1 MGSGKLAQVLL
12 GWAAMSLSVVHVACG
27 QTGEGPYQASRFTS
41 AVDQREVQRV
51 RRRGQE
57 TLRG

>member
-1 MGSGKLAQVLL
+1 MALGNLAQVLL
-12 GWAAMSLSVVHVACG
+12 GWALSVSVVHVTCS
-27 QTGEGPYQASRFTS
+27 QTGDGPYQASRFTG

>member
-1 MGSGKLAQVLL
+1 MGSGTLARALL
-12 GWAAMSLSVVHVACG
+12 GCLAVCLSGVSST
-27 QTGEGPYQASRFTS
+27 QTGDEQYQASRFS
-41 AVDQREVQRV
+41 GAVDQREAQRV

>member
-12 GWAAMSLSVVHVACG
+12 RWAALSVSMVYVACG
-27 QTGEGPYQASRFTS
+27 QTGDGPYQASRFTGT
-41 AVDQREVQRV
+41 VDHREVQRV

>member
-12 GWAAMSLSVVHVACG
+12 GWAAVCLAAVDVAFGDIGNG
-27 QTGEGPYQASRFTS
+27 QYQASRFTG
-41 AVDQREVQRV
+41 AMDQREVQRV

>member
-1 MGSGKLAQVLL
+1 MGSGALL
-12 GWAAMSLSVVHVACG
+12 GCLALCLSVVHSG
-27 QTGEGPYQASRFTS
+27 QTGDQPYQASRFS
-41 AVDQREVQRV
+41 GAVDQREGQRV